1 MKIVSLLLISSIV
14 AFAQLRVPSGVGC
27 TGIRSLN
34 GGNSVSPDI
43 APARTN
49 DQKVTQFVSRL
60 SLSEMRSWT
69 SADGK
74 VIDAKLIAFED
85 LRVEWVNGS
94 PIKQPEPPKYP
105 TVVKDGSVRLF
116 LNQKP
121 VILPLTRLSNE
132 DQKFVEKI
140 RHQHASKP

>member
-14 AFAQLRVPSGVGC
+14 AFAQLRLPSGVSG
-27 TGIRSLN
+27 TGARSIN
-34 GGNSVSPDI
+34 GGNSVSPGI

-49 DQKVTQFVSRL
+49 DQKITQYVSRL

-69 SADGK
+69 SVDGK

-85 LRVEWVNGS
+85 LRVESVDGS
-94 PIKQPEPPKYP
+94 SIKQPEPPKYP
-105 TVVKDGSVRLF
+105 TVVKDGSVRLYV
-116 LNQKP
+116 NQKP

-140 RHQHASKP
+140 RHQHAPKP